1 MGFGLTVQD
10 EDAVYAYEEKRKER
24 DKGYTQS
31 ASTTLASRAAAI
43 HRTYPH
49 LTPGVALALA
59 KGNANEATIEQAAK
73 RAAEQAVAEQQRKA
87 AEPKGLGDKIYEK
100 FKTGTRYA
108 AAALAFPYEV
118 GVNLASQAFSGGD
131 PGVREG
137 LVISTSLGSLIR
149 NDELAGSGFFMGGE
163 ALQKQGERARR
174 YRGTINGQAWT
185 IGRGAA
191 SLVSEPGS
199 DAYRYLSG
207 LVDAAAI
214 IGLDPVNFLVPVGG
228 ELGAAKKGVTRF
240 GRTGR
245 ILPVAA
251 DDLARLAGSEITTNA
266 VEAAGGLFKTSKQVV
281 AETGKS
287 WLDSATGQRVVQQ
300 AAGIN
305 NLWEM
310 RQAFPRVGTRM
321 QVQLLDAKTPEE
333 VRAVLAPALGLEA
346 GVSKV
351 SDFKYRH
358 VYSKLPKV
366 EQRSRVPALLRNL
379 FEGMPNRQISLRPGD
394 RNIDEAMYEMDAW
407 LASNRYTPE
416 ERAPVLE
423 KFARNL
429 INEMD
434 PEEAA
439 IRAQTMREAAEATI
453 DLERRPKAQQ
463 LEQLQQEADSI
474 SRQAIA
480 DGYAETYVRNV
491 EKPSF
496 RSGADLRNW
505 LREPNQLGQLR
516 NAFDTAVGWMER
528 AGIGLDRQT
537 LRPTSSL
544 RVGVRNAKGRFDRFG
559 NRLGGELDDL
569 VNALGGRVQE
579 YSRRGWV
586 KYGESARDRGMG
598 FYRGGT
604 KQFLQGV
611 DQALNNMTFGSGA
624 EMSIAEFAEE
634 FVRNA
639 DIIDTLRPLF
649 AKGSTQAKGTRLAG
663 LRTYGDAGDLLD
675 PTNLFG
681 REYSG
686 LKYEDIV
693 EATRNREALAKV
705 NTAITNNT
713 IDEIVEKALA
723 GQIDELAG
731 FSEQE
736 IFDIIGRAIARTPS
750 QALADARRLETVITT
765 TQKELDEIDMR
776 LERVGLAPVG
786 SGRAGVYQIAEQFR
800 ELMIEGLVRNG
811 IDREFVNTLFDA
823 YYANIKGQ
831 SLYAIDEMGNPTDFG
846 LLQALIPNDAGDL
859 RPVDA
864 VLGSPGLRSEM
875 LQRTI
880 FMPDPR
886 QIRRLQSEL
895 GWITGTKRGDMRMP
909 LSALEGFQQD
919 IWRPMV
925 LMTGG
930 YVIRNVAEAQ
940 ARLTLMAP
948 TSMFKHPLL
957 HIMWASG
964 FKGAGDAMGKAFE
977 IIAPFQKLVRKPNRE
992 QVEQIDDAVKTLMRG
1007 SQEEYVK
1014 AIGASYHRY
1023 GGDPITARQSA
1034 IRSGLRP
1041 SVTKTDRPNYIRGIA
1056 DELRFLT
1063 NDPVAL
1069 MAAQGNDETQII
1081 RWLTQTDE
1089 GRQRWSELY
1098 TEFENGIVSIEGGKQ
1113 VMRSI
1118 SLAEVDSLREYVRTY
1133 VLGRLDHNAGAT
1145 GALKNDVLRDVVAFR
1160 AVQTGDE
1167 IPVTAE
1173 ELKQFKRV
1181 FKSQTEGPNGNVYL
1195 LRQEVRKVK
1204 GKKQTV
1210 SIFGRYVDDGTQ
1222 LQGGRLL
1229 VMEDAYDDLGEATP
1243 ALTDAL
1249 KRILDDSEAN
1259 AVLPNITK
1267 YEPLISPERLLKG
1280 RGSGELAKTVERMKR
1295 VTDYFFGKL
1304 YGYTTAYLD
1313 RSPLYRQVY
1322 YKRVGELFDLMDD
1335 ASVVTFRDN
1344 ILKGA
1349 ADLKLD
1355 PDDYVGST
1363 KLWKRIEER
1372 AAKPT
1377 GGGRIN
1383 LTQMDSYAKGFAL
1396 DELNI
1401 TLYSAVSRNNFTDIA
1416 RIIAPFGQAWG
1427 EVLNTWVRLIATDP
1441 KVLRRA
1447 SLIVE
1452 TGKEADPDGDG
1463 RGFFYKDP
1471 VTGEYV
1477 FNYPLSDKGIG
1488 LLTGPIAKALDKVPI
1503 LNRFGSDAGPV
1514 NASLTAPI
1522 KSLNMALTLTPG
1534 IGPMLQVP
1542 AAIILRNVPGMD
1554 QVKEVLMPYGDPSLR
1569 GTTFIPAWLQKFA
1582 SGVWDGPDTSRLMG
1596 QTYAEVVQSLHA
1608 SGNYNT
1614 SDQND
1619 RERMFEDAIGI
1630 SRQLTVLRSFGQ
1642 FIGPTRPVVEFSDG
1656 DIMTAFY
1663 AQILEQFRLE
1673 DYDTATS
1680 RFMELFP
1687 NAISYLGAK
1696 TKAQYGGLDAGNVY
1710 GKWEEE
1716 NGAVIKR
1723 YRDVGG
1729 YFGPTGGDFD
1739 IVTYSRQL
1747 AQGKRSRMTARQII
1761 EQAEFQAGNAM
1772 YKEVAKQF
1780 QGPRTDEVREQLR
1793 QYRELLGQ
1801 KYPGFATLQS
1811 FDTQKFDREVAQL
1824 RRATT
1829 DNELE
1834 GNPVRD
1840 AVEIYLTA
1848 RDEALGV
1855 AQSRGRSSLGG
1866 RDDDDLRQLL
1876 RQLGETLG
1884 ERYPDF
1890 VRLYDRV
1897 LSREVE
1903 SDTDPN
1909 G

>member
-1 MGFGLTVQD
+1 
-10 EDAVYAYEEKRKER
+10 
-24 DKGYTQS
+24 
-31 ASTTLASRAAAI
+31 
-43 HRTYPH
+43 
-49 LTPGVALALA
+49 
-59 KGNANEATIEQAAK
+59 
-73 RAAEQAVAEQQRKA
+73 
-87 AEPKGLGDKIYEK
+87 
-100 FKTGTRYA
+100 
-108 AAALAFPYEV
+108 
-118 GVNLASQAFSGGD
+118 
-131 PGVREG
+131 
-137 LVISTSLGSLIR
+137 
-149 NDELAGSGFFMGGE
+149 
-163 ALQKQGERARR
+163 
-174 YRGTINGQAWT
+174 
-185 IGRGAA
+185 
-191 SLVSEPGS
+191 
-199 DAYRYLSG
+199 
-207 LVDAAAI
+207 
-214 IGLDPVNFLVPVGG
+214 
-228 ELGAAKKGVTRF
+228 
-240 GRTGR
+240 
-245 ILPVAA
+245 
-251 DDLARLAGSEITTNA
+251 
-266 VEAAGGLFKTSKQVV
+266 
-281 AETGKS
+281 
-287 WLDSATGQRVVQQ
+287 
-300 AAGIN
+300 
-305 NLWEM
+305 
-310 RQAFPRVGTRM
+310 
-321 QVQLLDAKTPEE
+321 
-333 VRAVLAPALGLEA
+333 
-346 GVSKV
+346 
-351 SDFKYRH
+351 
-358 VYSKLPKV
+358 
-366 EQRSRVPALLRNL
+366 
-379 FEGMPNRQISLRPGD
+379 
-394 RNIDEAMYEMDAW
+394 
-407 LASNRYTPE
+407 
-416 ERAPVLE
+416 
-423 KFARNL
+423 
-429 INEMD
+429 
-434 PEEAA
+434 
-439 IRAQTMREAAEATI
+439 
-453 DLERRPKAQQ
+453 
-463 LEQLQQEADSI
+463 
-474 SRQAIA
+474 
-480 DGYAETYVRNV
+480 
-491 EKPSF
+491 
-496 RSGADLRNW
+496 
-505 LREPNQLGQLR
+505 
-516 NAFDTAVGWMER
+516 
-528 AGIGLDRQT
+528 
-537 LRPTSSL
+537 
-544 RVGVRNAKGRFDRFG
+544 
-559 NRLGGELDDL
+559 
-569 VNALGGRVQE
+569 
-579 YSRRGWV
+579 
-586 KYGESARDRGMG
+586 
-598 FYRGGT
+598 
-604 KQFLQGV
+604 
-611 DQALNNMTFGSGA
+611 
-624 EMSIAEFAEE
+624 
-634 FVRNA
+634 
-639 DIIDTLRPLF
+639 
-649 AKGSTQAKGTRLAG
+649 
-663 LRTYGDAGDLLD
+663 
-675 PTNLFG
+675 
-681 REYSG
+681 
-686 LKYEDIV
+686 
-693 EATRNREALAKV
+693 
-705 NTAITNNT
+705 
-713 IDEIVEKALA
+713 
-723 GQIDELAG
+723 
-731 FSEQE
+731 
-736 IFDIIGRAIARTPS
+736 
-750 QALADARRLETVITT
+750 
-765 TQKELDEIDMR
+765 
-776 LERVGLAPVG
+776 
-786 SGRAGVYQIAEQFR
+786 
-800 ELMIEGLVRNG
+800 
-811 IDREFVNTLFDA
+811 
-823 YYANIKGQ
+823 
-831 SLYAIDEMGNPTDFG
+831 
-846 LLQALIPNDAGDL
+846 
-859 RPVDA
+859 
-864 VLGSPGLRSEM
+864 
-875 LQRTI
+875 
-880 FMPDPR
+880 
-886 QIRRLQSEL
+886 
-895 GWITGTKRGDMRMP
+895 
-909 LSALEGFQQD
+909 
-919 IWRPMV
+919 
-925 LMTGG
+925 
-930 YVIRNVAEAQ
+930 
-940 ARLTLMAP
+940 
-948 TSMFKHPLL
+948 
-957 HIMWASG
+957 
-964 FKGAGDAMGKAFE
+964 
-977 IIAPFQKLVRKPNRE
+977 
-992 QVEQIDDAVKTLMRG
+992 
-1007 SQEEYVK
+1007 
-1014 AIGASYHRY
+1014 
-1023 GGDPITARQSA
+1023 
-1034 IRSGLRP
+1034 
-1041 SVTKTDRPNYIRGIA
+1041 
-1056 DELRFLT
+1056 
-1063 NDPVAL
+1063 
-1069 MAAQGNDETQII
+1069 
-1081 RWLTQTDE
+1081 
-1089 GRQRWSELY
+1089 LY

-1249 KRILDDSEAN
+1249 KRILDDPEAN

-1322 YKRVGELFDLMDD
+1322 YKRVGELFELMDD

-1534 IGPMLQVP
+1534 IGPMLQIP
-1542 AAIILRNVPGMD
+1542 TAIILRNVPGMD

-1569 GTTFIPAWLQKFA
+1569 GTTFIPAWLQKFT

-1614 SDQND
+1614 ADQND

-1642 FIGPTRPVVEFSDG
+1642 FIGPPRPVVEFSDG

-1696 TKAQYGGLDAGNVY
+1696 TKAQYGGLDAGDVY

-1747 AQGKRSRMTARQII
+1747 AQGKRSRLTARQII

-1772 YKEVAKQF
+1772 YKDVAKQF
-1780 QGPRTDEVREQLR
+1780 QGPRSDEVREQLR